1 MFSLDGF
8 QARRYQIHNQLIR
21 KEKIAMFSVIQAY
34 GIQYLQITFLPLLL
48 FMSHLFIT
56 ILALFA
62 EIHLNKIKQI

>member
-34 GIQYLQITFLPLLL
+34 GIQYLQITFPLA
-48 FMSHLFIT
+48 FIYVSSIYNYIGT
-56 ILALFA
+56 FCWNTS
-62 EIHLNKIKQI
+62 E